1 MSIFKQEFYKILR
14 NRLWVILGILLML
27 ILSAVTSF
35 PKQYSINQFVTDI
48 TRVFTSDSQTNPRVF
63 KYDQLIPIADKNDVL
78 YYLGEINQRY
88 FLIKLTQADKENNP
102 SLLKSFNES
111 EILHDKKTLKFFT
124 KGLEK
129 ANNLR
134 APTKVS
140 GFITK
145 YPDRYLTDQELQIY
159 QSITRDAKF
168 QNITINT
175 DFLILSPS
183 LYPKIPDEMITF
195 LIYMALGTI
204 LMVWLI
210 IQTVFYRTFIQLRI
224 NKMNISGSVSEIEE
238 NFNLHPL
245 NLTELSRGYM
255 NQDWMILRSFANL
268 QILKLSDLL
277 MFSPKQKQF
286 YSKALEAPL
295 KIRSLTRDDIQKIT
309 SHLSRFYPEIYVG
322 DDESILIAYQHG
334 RYALTKLVETRKN
347 SEILDESLA
356 FSDQIADQ
364 QSIEAKNKKDRDD
377 NLVMYIGIFYVLLCV
392 VVAFINPWIA
402 LLMFLPWIIYDFIKG
417 GLLLLRSPYDAVKH
431 GVKTYK
437 DYKKK

>member
-1 MSIFKQEFYKILR
+1 MSIFKQEFYKVLR
-14 NRLWVILGILLML
+14 NRLWIIMGILLML
-27 ILSAVTSF
+27 ILPAVTSF
-35 PKQYSINQFVTDI
+35 PKQYSAHQFVTDI
-48 TRVFTSDSQTNPRVF
+48 TRVFTSDSQTKPRVY
-63 KYDQLIPIADKNDVL
+63 KYDQLIPIADKNNAL
-78 YYLGEINQRY
+78 YYLGEINQQY
-88 FLIKLTQADKENNP
+88 FLIKLTQSDKENNP

-111 EILHDKKTLKFFT
+111 EILHDKKALKFFT

-134 APTKVS
+134 APTKVN

-145 YPDRYLTDQELQIY
+145 YPARYLTDHELQIY
-159 QSITRDAKF
+159 QSINDPKF

-195 LIYMALGTI
+195 MIYMALGMI
-204 LMVWLI
+204 LMSWLT
-210 IQTVFYRTFIQLRI
+210 IQTIFYRTFIQLRI

-245 NLTELSRGYM
+245 NMAELSIGYM
-255 NQDWMILRSFANL
+255 NQDWLVIRSFTNL

-277 MFSPKQKQF
+277 MFSPQQKQF
-286 YSKALEAPL
+286 YSKALEKPL
-295 KIRSLTRDDIQKIT
+295 KIRSLTCDDIQKIT

-347 SEILDESLA
+347 SEVLDESLA

-377 NLVMYIGIFYVLLCV
+377 NLVMYIGIFYVLLCLV
-392 VVAFINPWIA
+392 VGFINIWIG
-402 LLMFLPWIIYDFIKG
+402 LLMFLPLIIYDFLKG
-417 GLLLLRSPYDAVKH
+417 SWLLLRAPYDIAKH
-431 GVKTYK
+431 GAKTYK